1 MTEPDAITQS
11 IDDLQ
16 EAMAHTV
23 SLINGQIREIRAA
36 YERQIDDLRNE
47 FKQSLAT
54 SLAHVKGERDEAR
67 RHVDTLTGELRA
79 LRAQLAVP
87 PARPVY
93 GSWDCKQCGE
103 TFERETKGQK
113 TCKGCKR
120 AQSQRNAA
128 RLQGRRQGNAAGGN
142 APPP

>member
-1 MTEPDAITQS
+1 VISQS
-11 IDDLQ
+11 LSDLR
-16 EAMAHTV
+16 EAMEHTL
-23 SLINGQIREIRAA
+23 SLIEGQMREERAG

-87 PARPVY
+87 LPRPVY

-113 TCKGCKR
+113 TCKSCKR

-128 RLQGRRQGNAAGGN
+128 RLLQARRPGQ
-142 APPP
+142 